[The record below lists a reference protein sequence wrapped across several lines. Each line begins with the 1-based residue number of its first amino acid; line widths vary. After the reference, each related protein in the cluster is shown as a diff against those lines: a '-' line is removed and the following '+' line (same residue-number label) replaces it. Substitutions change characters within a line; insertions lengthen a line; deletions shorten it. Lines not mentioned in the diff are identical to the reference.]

1 MLSVDVFSLE
11 KKNDCESNFVDIIGN
26 DTNVSEP

>member
-1 MLSVDVFSLE
+1 MLSVETFNLD

>member
-1 MLSVDVFSLE
+1 MLSFEEFELK